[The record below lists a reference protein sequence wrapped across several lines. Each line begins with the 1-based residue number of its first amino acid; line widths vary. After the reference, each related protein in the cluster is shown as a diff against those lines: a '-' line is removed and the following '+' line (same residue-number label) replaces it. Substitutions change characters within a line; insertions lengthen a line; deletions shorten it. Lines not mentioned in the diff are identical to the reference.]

1 MPTDLIAALRGED
14 GDLFAKEAADMLE
27 RQQKLLDKDA
37 AVAGH
42 MQSIVDGLRAQL
54 EALRSAAGLA
64 IERAAVF
71 DDGTDG
77 ADAES
82 ARSVVA
88 ILRGALVPQP
98 ADATDTAGPFR
109 GDDAALVRNARA
121 LLNLDARGA
130 LTPGGIGE
138 HARTIIAA
146 FIERWPAT
154 GAVAA
159 GYALV
164 PVETIDQ
171 AATWLEVHAP
181 GGGCIEGS
189 VAQDLR
195 ALLAASPAPEV
206 PTAPCE
212 NHSTTSDRYRA
223 ELYDEVWQKAR
234 DMGYGNVT
242 EALSALAGAKA
253 QPAPQHHSGDAA
265 ALVEALELYAQGNHL
280 LLADPD
286 AWDTCSGEPMNFLH
300 DESGTASVEDGSI
313 AKATLAAYRAQP
325 AAQQGDEVR
334 RLREAL
340 DIATGRWAALAADPR
355 FSEAEHRR
363 EQPALNKALQVLD
376 TALSAQQ
383 GEGERT

>member
-14 GDLFAKEAADMLE
+14 GDLFVKEAADMLE

-98 ADATDTAGPFR
+98 ADATYTVGPFR
-109 GDDAALVRNARA
+109 GDDAALVRNAQA

-130 LTPGGIGE
+130 LTPGGTGE

-146 FIERWPAT
+146 FIERWPAA
-154 GAVAA
+154 GAAPAVPE

-164 PVETIDQ
+164 PVEPTEAMIEQGAESLRCDCNLSRTPQERTARRAVRNVYAEMLTAAPAVQPDSIPPRPPEQPSPRPYDYQRPDRDQ
-171 AATWLEVHAP
+171 LALDAANDITRLVY
-181 GGGCIEGS
+181 G
-189 VAQDLR
+189 AQL
-195 ALLAASPAPEV
+195 AVSCSSQLLAKVQCRILDAINGAQQPVEQQ
-206 PTAPCE
+206 
-212 NHSTTSDRYRA
+212 A
-223 ELYDEVWQKAR
+223 EF
-234 DMGYGNVT
+234 
-242 EALSALAGAKA
+242 
-253 QPAPQHHSGDAA
+253 GDA
-265 ALVEALELYAQGNHL
+265 YQGARED
-280 LLADPD
+280 LAI
-286 AWDTCSGEPMNFLH
+286 W
-300 DESGTASVEDGSI
+300 
-313 AKATLAAYRAQP
+313 KRRAQ
-325 AAQQGDEVR
+325 QQ
-334 RLREAL
+334 
-340 DIATGRWAALAADPR
+340 
-355 FSEAEHRR
+355 
-363 EQPALNKALQVLD
+363 
-376 TALSAQQ
+376 
-383 GEGERT
+383 EGE